1 MIQNKMHKNGQILT
15 INGHKY
21 RIAKSPFNCGSCQS
35 CDANNK
41 YDCIDGPNSQDSI
54 YCTRVIPLQSILK
67 RIDNVKL
74 K

>member
-1 MIQNKMHKNGQILT
+1 MHKNGQILT

-21 RIAKSPFNCGSCQS
+21 RIAKSPFNNGSCRF
-35 CDANNK
+35 CDANDK
-41 YDCIDGPNSQDSI
+41 CDCIDAHNSQDSI
-54 YCTRVIPLQSILK
+54 YCTKVIPIQSILK